1 MKQQKQRARQSSKR
15 ADFPFNPIKPLTEN
29 QAHFISAWYEGYNIL
44 GHGTAG
50 TGKTYLALGLALEDV
65 LVTRNYDRILMLR
78 SAVQSRDQGFLP
90 GTEAEKMAVYERP
103 YISLIGQLLED
114 NTAYQKLIAMGKY
127 QFLSTSCIRGLTWD
141 NTIIIV
147 DEVENC
153 NDHEVSSIN
162 TRVGDNSRIIMV
174 GDTKQT
180 DLRRYRDDA
189 CCIPKLLKVVNRM
202 EHVRT
207 IQFGIEDIVRG
218 GHCKEWI
225 IAEQEY
231 EELSSVA

>member
-1 MKQQKQRARQSSKR
+1 VKQKQRAKVSR
-15 ADFPFNPIKPLTEN
+15 APRTEFPFKPISPMTDN
-29 QAHFISAWYEGYNIL
+29 QAAFISAWYEGYNVL

-50 TGKTYLALGLALEDV
+50 TGKTFLALGLALEDV

-90 GTEAEKMAVYERP
+90 GTEEEKMAVFERP
-103 YISLIGQLLED
+103 YKALIAELLED
-114 NTAYQKLIAMGKY
+114 VTAYQKLQAMGKY
-127 QFLSTSCIRGLTWD
+127 QFLSTSCIRGLTWND
-141 NTIIIV
+141 TIIIV

-153 NDHEVSSIN
+153 NDHEIGSIN

-189 CCIPKLLKVVNRM
+189 CCIPKLLQVTNRM
-202 EHVRT
+202 EHMRT
-207 IQFGIEDIVRG
+207 VEFGIDDIVRG
-218 GHCKEWI
+218 GHCREWI

-231 EELSSVA
+231 EQLSSN